1 MVGTRSRIEKEVSM
15 PETTLRDL
23 YQSELSD
30 LYAAEQQII
39 ASLPQMASAVSSSDL
54 RAALERHLER
64 TRIHVERLDLLFQ
77 QHGLARVAA
86 QSSGLSSLVE
96 MGSARIRQH
105 ANPDV
110 RDAAI
115 IGAAQHIEHYEM
127 AGYGC
132 ARTYARQL
140 GEDRAADLLQQT
152 LDEEGAAD
160 KELTRLAESG
170 INRLA
175 SAGDVSDERSARLQS
190 RLRYVAV
197 DDLSSAAD
205 YRDLRVRNRAGDDLG
220 RIDGFV
226 ADASGRP
233 YYMVVD
239 SGGLFVGRRY
249 IVPIGKTDLRRSERL
264 IDVDLSKDTL
274 KRYPEFHRDA
284 FLAMSDEEARRY
296 EWRVLEAIDPQAAR
310 TATTE
315 WSYDEYAYYRRPD
328 WFDTEIS
335 ASRSVQRDTAGA
347 ARGEVPISTTEDER
361 ERERVLAREHSSPPT
376 DDERER
382 LRGTSED
389 KIR

>member
-226 ADASGRP
+226 TRVACLS
-233 YYMVVD
+233 
-239 SGGLFVGRRY
+239 
-249 IVPIGKTDLRRSERL
+249 
-264 IDVDLSKDTL
+264 DVATS
-274 KRYPEFHRDA
+274 YP
-284 FLAMSDEEARRY
+284 LAR
-296 EWRVLEAIDPQAAR
+296 
-310 TATTE
+310 
-315 WSYDEYAYYRRPD
+315 
-328 WFDTEIS
+328 
-335 ASRSVQRDTAGA
+335 
-347 ARGEVPISTTEDER
+347 PISDG
-361 ERERVLAREHSSPPT
+361 VSV
-376 DDERER
+376 
-382 LRGTSED
+382 
-389 KIR
+389 